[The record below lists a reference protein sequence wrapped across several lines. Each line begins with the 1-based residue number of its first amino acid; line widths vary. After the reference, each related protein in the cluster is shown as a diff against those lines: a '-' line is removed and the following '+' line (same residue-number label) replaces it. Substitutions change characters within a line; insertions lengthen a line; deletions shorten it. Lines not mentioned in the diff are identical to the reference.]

1 MVGRLGRRAVAAAA
15 WTVRLSKDCV
25 VKKRVFASSA
35 LAFISVLLMAAY
47 APGLD
52 LSGMDKSVHP
62 GEDFFAFANGDW
74 LERVSIPPDRPNW
87 GTGAELS
94 ELTDQRVADLIQKAG
109 APVGQEAGHPG
120 GSPGPEAHKVADF
133 YTAYM
138 DEAGI
143 EQKGLAPLTPI
154 LQRVAAIKTRSA
166 LAAYLGSTL
175 RADVDVLNNTQLST
189 DNLLGLWVAAD
200 LNEPT
205 RYSAFLL
212 QGGLSLPDK
221 EYYLGSAPQ
230 MQSIRDA
237 FETHI
242 TQVFGLSGT
251 APAEARAK
259 AKRVFA
265 LEEKIARTHA
275 SVTDSEDPVKGNNPW
290 NRSEFGSK
298 APGMDWNAY
307 FEAAGLG
314 AQQSFVVWQP
324 QAITGEAALVGS
336 ESLEAWRDYLTFH
349 LIDRSSPVLPK
360 AFVNEHF
367 GFYGKTLAGTTELP
381 ARWKRAVAATNGA
394 LGEAVGKLYVARYFS
409 PADKAAVQAL
419 VENLRAA
426 FSKRID
432 SLQWMAPETRKEA
445 HAKLA
450 ALNVGVGYPDHWRDY
465 SSLQIDKGDAFGN
478 VWRASEFDTHEKLAR
493 LGKPVDRGEW
503 VMNPQLVNAVNL
515 PVLNALNFPAAIL
528 QPPEFNAKSPGAVNY
543 GGIGAIIGHEI
554 SHSFDNNGAQFDSHG
569 RMRDWWTP
577 ADYAHFKAST
587 AELAK
592 QFDAYRPFPDLAV
605 NGEQT
610 LAENIADVAG
620 LAAAYDAYR
629 MASGGRQGPPQQGFT
644 GDQQFFIAFAQ
655 NWRNKMREPAL
666 RRQILTDG
674 HAPAQYRAVT
684 VRNLDPWYP
693 AFGVKPGE
701 ALYLSPEK
709 RVRIW

>member
-1 MVGRLGRRAVAAAA
+1 M
-15 WTVRLSKDCV
+15 
-25 VKKRVFASSA
+25 KKSVFASSA
-35 LAFISVLLMAAY
+35 LAFISALLMAAY
-47 APGLD
+47 SPGID
-52 LSGMDKSVHP
+52 LSGMDKSVRP
-62 GEDFFAFANGDW
+62 GDDFFAYANGSW
-74 LERVSIPPDRPNW
+74 LKSVSIPADRPSW

-94 ELTDQRVADLIQKAG
+94 ELTDQRVAELIQKAG
-109 APVGQEAGHPG
+109 AAVGAENPGDSG
-120 GSPGPEAHKVADF
+120 GSAGLEARKIADF

-138 DEAGI
+138 DEVGI

-154 LQRVAAIKTRSA
+154 LQRIAAIKTREA

-175 RADVDVLNNTQLST
+175 RADVDVLNNTWIST

-200 LNEPT
+200 LKEPT

-230 MQSIRDA
+230 MQAARGA
-237 FETHI
+237 LETHI
-242 TQVFGLSGT
+242 AQVFALAGT
-251 APAEARAK
+251 APEAARAK

-265 LEEKIARTHA
+265 LEDKIAHTHA
-275 SVTDSEDPVKGNNPW
+275 SVTDSEDPTKGNNPW
-290 NRSEFGSK
+290 SRSDFNSK

-307 FEAAGLG
+307 FGAAGLKT
-314 AQQSFVVWQP
+314 QQAFVVWQP

-336 ESLEAWRDYLTFH
+336 ESLEAWRDYLSFH
-349 LIDRSSPVLPK
+349 LMDRNSPLLPK
-360 AFVNEHF
+360 AFVSEHF
-367 GFYGKTLAGTTELP
+367 AFYDKTLTGTPELP

-394 LGEAVGKLYVARYFS
+394 LGEAVGKLYVAKYFP

-419 VENLRAA
+419 VKHLFAA

-450 ALNVGVGYPDHWRDY
+450 ALKVGVGYPDHWRDY
-465 SSLQIDKGDAFGN
+465 SNLQIDKGDAFGN
-478 VWRASEFDTHEKLAR
+478 AWRASVFHTHEELAK
-493 LGKPVDRGEW
+493 LGKPVDRDEW

-528 QPPEFNAKSPGAVNY
+528 QPPTFDVKSPDAVNY
-543 GGIGAIIGHEI
+543 GAIGTIIGHEI

-587 AELAK
+587 AALAK
-592 QFDAYRPFPDLAV
+592 EFDAYRPFPDLVV

-629 MASGGRQGPPQQGFT
+629 MASGGHEGPQQQGFT
-644 GDQQFFIAFAQ
+644 GDQQFFLAFAQ
-655 NWRNKMREPAL
+655 TWRNKIREPAL
-666 RRQILTDG
+666 RREILTDG
-674 HAPAQYRAVT
+674 HAPDQYRAIT
-684 VRNLDPWYP
+684 VRNLDPWYA
-693 AFGVKPGE
+693 AFSVKPGE
-701 ALYLSPEK
+701 TLYLGPER

>member
-1 MVGRLGRRAVAAAA
+1 M
-15 WTVRLSKDCV
+15 
-25 VKKRVFASSA
+25 KRVFASSA
-35 LAFISVLLMAAY
+35 LAFVAALLVAAY
-47 APGLD
+47 TPGID
-52 LSGMDKSVHP
+52 LSGMDKSVRP
-62 GEDFFAFANGDW
+62 GDDFYDFANGSW
-74 LERVSIPPDRPNW
+74 LQSVRIPADRPSW

-94 ELTDQRVADLIQKAG
+94 ELTDQRLAQLIQKAG
-109 APVGQEAGHPG
+109 SKKPG
-120 GSPGPEAHKVADF
+120 DSGESSGLEAHKVADF
-133 YTAYM
+133 YAAYM

-154 LQRVAAIKTRSA
+154 LQRIAAIKTREA

-175 RADVDVLNNTQLST
+175 RADVDVLNSTQLST
-189 DNLLGLWVAAD
+189 DNLFGLWVAAD

-205 RYSAFLL
+205 RYSPFLL

-221 EYYLGSAPQ
+221 EYYLGSAPP
-230 MQSIRDA
+230 MQAARRA

-242 TQVFGLSGT
+242 AQVFGLAGT
-251 APAEARAK
+251 AAPAARAK

-275 SVTDSEDPVKGNNPW
+275 SVTDSEDPLKGNNPW
-290 NRSEFGSK
+290 RRSDFDSK

-307 FEAAGLG
+307 LGAAGLG
-314 AQQSFVVWQP
+314 MQQAFVVWQP

-336 ESLEAWRDYLTFH
+336 ESLQAWRDYLSFH
-349 LIDRSSPVLPK
+349 LIDRYSPLLPK

-367 GFYGKTLAGTTELP
+367 ALYGKTLAGTPELP
-381 ARWKRAVAATNGA
+381 ARWKRAVAATNSA
-394 LGEAVGKLYVARYFS
+394 LGEAVGRLYVAQYFP

-419 VENLRAA
+419 VKNLLAA

-432 SLQWMAPETRKEA
+432 SLAWMAPDTRKEA

-450 ALNVGVGYPDHWRDY
+450 ALRVGVGYPDHWRNY
-465 SSLQIDKGDAFGN
+465 SNLQIDEREAFGN
-478 VWRASEFDTHEKLAR
+478 AWRASVFDTHEELAK
-493 LGKPVDRGEW
+493 LGKPVDRDEW

-528 QPPEFNAKSPGAVNY
+528 EPPYFNANSPDAVNY
-543 GGIGAIIGHEI
+543 GAIGTIIGHEI

-569 RMRDWWTP
+569 RMRNWWSP
-577 ADYAHFKAST
+577 ADYAHFRAST
-587 AELAK
+587 AALAR
-592 QFDAYRPFPDLAV
+592 QFDAYRPFPDLAI

-620 LAAAYDAYR
+620 LAASYDAYR
-629 MASGGRQGPPQQGFT
+629 MASGGHEGAQKQGFT

-655 NWRNKMREPAL
+655 AWRNKIREPAL
-666 RRQILTDG
+666 RQEILTDG
-674 HAPAQYRAVT
+674 HAPGPYRAIT
-684 VRNLDPWYP
+684 VRNLDPWYA
-693 AFGVKPGE
+693 AFNVSPGE
-701 ALYLSPEK
+701 RLYLAPEK

>member
-1 MVGRLGRRAVAAAA
+1 M
-15 WTVRLSKDCV
+15 
-25 VKKRVFASSA
+25 KKRVFAASL
-35 LAFISVLLMAAY
+35 LASISTLLLAAY
-47 APGLD
+47 SPGID
-52 LSGMDKSVHP
+52 LPGMDKTVRP
-62 GEDFFAFANGDW
+62 GDDFFAFANGTW
-74 LERVSIPPDRPNW
+74 LKTAAIPPDRSSW

-94 ELTDQRVADLIQKAG
+94 ELTDKRVAELIQQAG
-109 APVGQEAGHPG
+109 AAASSGL
-120 GSPGPEAHKVADF
+120 EAHKIAD
-133 YTAYM
+133 YYAAYM
-138 DEAGI
+138 DEVGI

-154 LQRVAAIKTRSA
+154 LQRIAAIKTREA

-175 RADVDVLNNTQLST
+175 RADVDVLNNTQIST

-200 LNEPT
+200 LQEPT

-230 MQSIRDA
+230 MQAARSA

-242 TQVFGLSGT
+242 AQVFALAGT
-251 APAEARAK
+251 APAAAREK

-265 LEEKIARTHA
+265 LEDKIARTHS
-275 SVTDSEDPVKGNNPW
+275 SVTDSEDPTKGNNPW
-290 NRSEFGSK
+290 SRSDFSSK

-307 FEAAGLG
+307 FAAAGLQS
-314 AQQSFVVWQP
+314 QQAFVAWQP
-324 QAITGEAALVGS
+324 QAIAGEAALVGS
-336 ESLEAWRDYLTFH
+336 ESLEAWKDYLSFH
-349 LIDRSSPVLPK
+349 LLDRNSPLLPK

-367 GFYGKTLAGTTELP
+367 AFYEKTLAGTPELP
-381 ARWKRAVAATNGA
+381 ARWKRAVAATNSA
-394 LGEAVGKLYVARYFS
+394 LGEDVGKLYVAKYFP

-419 VENLRAA
+419 VKNLFAA

-450 ALNVGVGYPDHWRDY
+450 ALKVGVGYPDRWRDY
-465 SSLQIDKGDAFGN
+465 SNLQIDKADAFGN
-478 VWRASEFDTHEKLAR
+478 AWRASVFDTHEKLAK
-493 LGKPVDRGEW
+493 LGKPVDRDEW

-528 QPPEFNAKSPGAVNY
+528 QPPAFNAQSPEAVNY
-543 GGIGAIIGHEI
+543 GAIGTIIGHEI

-577 ADYAHFKAST
+577 ADYTHFKAST
-587 AELAK
+587 AALAK
-592 QFDAYRPFPDLAV
+592 EFDAYRPFPDLAI
-605 NGEQT
+605 NGQQT

-629 MASGGRQGPPQQGFT
+629 MASGGHEGAQKQGLN
-644 GDQQFFIAFAQ
+644 GDQQFFLAFAQ
-655 NWRNKMREPAL
+655 VWRNKIREPAL
-666 RRQILTDG
+666 RQEILTDG
-674 HAPAQYRAVT
+674 HAPDQYRAIT
-684 VRNLDPWYP
+684 VRNLDPWYA
-693 AFGVKPGE
+693 AFNVNPGE
-701 ALYLSPEK
+701 TLYLSPEK

>member
-1 MVGRLGRRAVAAAA
+1 M
-15 WTVRLSKDCV
+15 
-25 VKKRVFASSA
+25 KKRVFASSV
-35 LAFISVLLMAAY
+35 LAFVSALLVAAY
-47 APGLD
+47 TPGID
-52 LSGMDKSVHP
+52 LSGMDKSVRP
-62 GEDFFAFANGDW
+62 GDDFFAFANGSW
-74 LERVSIPPDRPNW
+74 FKSVSIPADRPSW

-94 ELTDQRVADLIQKAG
+94 ELTDKRVAELIQKAS
-109 APVGQEAGHPG
+109 AAAGPDKPGDSG
-120 GSPGPEAHKVADF
+120 GSAGLEAHQVADF
-133 YTAYM
+133 YGAYM
-138 DEAGI
+138 DEVGI
-143 EQKGLAPLTPI
+143 EQKGLAPLTPL
-154 LQRVAAIKTRSA
+154 LQRIAAIKTRAA

-175 RADVDVLNNTQLST
+175 RADVDVLNNTRIST
-189 DNLLGLWVAAD
+189 DNLFGLWVAAD

-230 MQSIRDA
+230 MQAARGA
-237 FETHI
+237 LETHI
-242 TQVFGLSGT
+242 AQVFGLAGT
-251 APAEARAK
+251 APAASHAK
-259 AKRVFA
+259 AQRVFA

-290 NRSEFGSK
+290 SRGDFNSK

-307 FEAAGLG
+307 FGAAGLKT
-314 AQQSFVVWQP
+314 QQAFVAWQP
-324 QAITGEAALVGS
+324 QAIAGEAALVGS
-336 ESLEAWRDYLTFH
+336 ESLEAWRDYLSFH
-349 LIDRSSPVLPK
+349 LIDRNSPLLPK

-367 GFYGKTLAGTTELP
+367 AFYDKTLAGTPELP

-394 LGEAVGKLYVARYFS
+394 LGEAVGKLYVAKYFP

-419 VENLRAA
+419 VKNLFAA

-450 ALNVGVGYPDHWRDY
+450 ALKVGVGYPDHWRDY
-465 SSLQIDKGDAFGN
+465 SNLHIDKGDAFGN
-478 VWRASEFDTHEKLAR
+478 VWRASLFDTHDKLAK
-493 LGKPVDRGEW
+493 LGKPVDRDEW

-528 QPPEFNAKSPGAVNY
+528 QPPTFDVKSPDAVNY
-543 GGIGAIIGHEI
+543 GAIGTIIGHEI

-587 AELAK
+587 AALAK
-592 QFDAYRPFPDLAV
+592 EFDAYRPFPDIAV

-629 MASGGRQGPPQQGFT
+629 MASGGQEGPQKQGFT

-655 NWRNKMREPAL
+655 VWRNKIREPAL
-666 RRQILTDG
+666 RREILTDG
-674 HAPAQYRAVT
+674 HAPDQYRAIT
-684 VRNLDPWYP
+684 VRNLDPWYA
-693 AFGVKPGE
+693 AFNVNRGE
-701 ALYLSPEK
+701 ALYLAPEK